1 MKFIRFVIKFLMVIV
16 TIAWPLLI
24 IAGAPVLIR
33 EPGVIDASVIQS
45 FEVATALW
53 FIVMAFL
60 SVIYFA
66 IRGDAKAR

>member
-1 MKFIRFVIKFLMVIV
+1 MVLV

-33 EPGVIDASVIQS
+33 DPGTIDASVILS
-45 FEVATALW
+45 FKVATALW

-66 IRGDAKAR
+66 IRG